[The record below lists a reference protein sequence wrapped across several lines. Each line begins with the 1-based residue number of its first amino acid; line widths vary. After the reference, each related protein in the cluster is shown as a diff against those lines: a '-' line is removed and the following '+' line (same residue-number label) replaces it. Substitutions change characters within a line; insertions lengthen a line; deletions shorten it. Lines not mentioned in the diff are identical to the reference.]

1 MNTLLG
7 HVSRKSRKLF
17 GPKKPFVKIPTR
29 LFCKAALFIC
39 CKRNKNGN
47 ITAKFRASRRLRF
60 GKEICHPKCTL
71 KVSGLSRNG
80 ALGPVVQSPIKLNLD

>member
-29 LFCKAALFIC
+29 LCCKAALFIC

-60 GKEICHPKCTL
+60 GDTKRNMSPEMHPK
-71 KVSGLSRNG
+71 SFG
-80 ALGPVVQSPIKLNLD
+80 AFEKQGPGPSCSKPD